1 MWQSDAAKREKME
14 NLNLLLLGALRA
26 ERMVGLKMNIPEQQ
40 LKDIIALLPSLLAP
54 TIASLY
60 ETDWY
65 SVEVVVNQGEV
76 RTLIPRLIRAGA
88 QGIVEYPLH
97 KVISSSRVSE
107 NESMARASRPGIGD
121 RRPHKRQ
128 GL

>member
-1 MWQSDAAKREKME
+1 MP
-14 NLNLLLLGALRA
+14 GA
-26 ERMVGLKMNIPEQQ
+26 GK
-40 LKDIIALLPSLLAP
+40 LPPVASQHRVSSPRFLAP

-60 ETDWY
+60 ETEWY

-97 KVISSSRVSE
+97 KVI
-107 NESMARASRPGIGD
+107 
-121 RRPHKRQ
+121 
-128 GL
+128 

>member
-1 MWQSDAAKREKME
+1 MC
-14 NLNLLLLGALRA
+14 A
-26 ERMVGLKMNIPEQQ
+26 E
-40 LKDIIALLPSLLAP
+40 LPSLLAP

-97 KVISSSRVSE
+97 KVI
-107 NESMARASRPGIGD
+107 
-121 RRPHKRQ
+121 
-128 GL
+128 

>member
-1 MWQSDAAKREKME
+1 MATFVKSQNIFQSNTQLVANTDVWDSDPAKRHKME
-14 NLNLLLLGALRA
+14 SLSVLLLGALRA

-40 LKDIIALLPSLLAP
+40 IKDIIGLLPSLLAP

-88 QGIVEYPLH
+88 QGIVEYPLN
-97 KVISSSRVSE
+97 KIV
-107 NESMARASRPGIGD
+107 M
-121 RRPHKRQ
+121 
-128 GL
+128 